1 MQTDKEMLK
10 QAVVQNL
17 IPEEKRRQMEGEGI
31 KFTTDLPELQGDA
44 NYEDLVKRVEVLE
57 KAVKGLIE
65 LVASGHEISDLTD
78 PGN

>member
-1 MQTDKEMLK
+1 MLK

-17 IPEEKRRQMEGEGI
+17 VPEEKRRQMEGEAERGSGI
-31 KFTTDLPELQGDA
+31 KFTTDLPELQSDS
-44 NYEDLVKRVEVLE
+44 NYEDLIKRVEVLE

-78 PGN
+78 PGH